1 MTDYA
6 QLARDLVA
14 NAIGNQMPGLNVSVV
29 FHYLVSQGDYD
40 ADAGG
45 YVNVWADSDPIPC
58 VAARPTFEEVQGGNV
73 VATDV
78 KLIVPAKFLTREI
91 DEQTTATISG
101 KKYNVWK
108 EKGVPGTII
117 EIVFARRT

>member
-1 MTDYA
+1 MADFA
-6 QLARDLVA
+6 ELARDLIA
-14 NAIGNQMPGLNVSVV
+14 NAIGNQMPGLNASVV
-29 FHYLVSQGDYD
+29 LHYLVSQGDYD
-40 ADAGG
+40 ADLGQ

-58 VAARPTFEEVQGGNV
+58 VAARPTFDEVQGGQV

-78 KLIVPAKFLTREI
+78 KLIIPAKFLTREI
-91 DEQTTATISG
+91 DDQTTATIAG

-117 EIVFARRT
+117 QIVFARRT

>member
-6 QLARDLVA
+6 ELARDLIA
-14 NAIGNQMPGLNVSVV
+14 NAIGNQMPGLNASVV
-29 FHYLVSQGDYD
+29 LHFLVSQGDYD
-40 ADAGG
+40 AATGQ
-45 YVNVWADSDPIPC
+45 YANVRADSDPISC

-78 KLIVPAKFLTREI
+78 KLIIPAKFLTREI
-91 DEQTTATISG
+91 DEQTTATIAG
-101 KKYNVWK
+101 KKYTVWK

-117 EIVFARRT
+117 EIVFARRC